1 MAVAAEAEGRVVA
14 AAMGRFLEGAVVER
28 LNRAVGLEGETNLRS
43 GRWEVLAAA
52 AAAAAGGGRREER
65 R

>member
-43 GRWEVLAAA
+43 GRWEGLAAA
-52 AAAAAGGGRREER
+52 AAAAAGGGREER

>member
-1 MAVAAEAEGRVVA
+1 MAVAAEGRVVT

-28 LNRAVGLEGETNLRS
+28 LSRVAGLEGETNLRS